1 MDEIKESLIESIR
14 LQKDL
19 EFLQDFETSFAD
31 SFVTRTEVLRL
42 LGIVSQV
49 LQQYVDKKLK

>member
-1 MDEIKESLIESIR
+1 MNEIKESLIESIR

-19 EFLQDFETSFAD
+19 EFLQDFETSLSD

-42 LGIVSQV
+42 VTIVSQV
-49 LQQYVDKKLK
+49 LRDYVDKKLK